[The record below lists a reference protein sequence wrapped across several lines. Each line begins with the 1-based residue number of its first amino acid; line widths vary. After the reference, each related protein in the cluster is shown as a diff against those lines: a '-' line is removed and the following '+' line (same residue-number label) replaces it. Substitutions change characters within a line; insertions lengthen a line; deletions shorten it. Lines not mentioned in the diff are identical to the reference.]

1 MHMLGWESNLVY
13 GGGAL
18 SDMNYFGRASDYSME
33 LKRIIGCVK
42 KLRNIKHGKTT
53 NWQSAAECHMKYSN
67 LNGESVLALTITL
80 SPTGCEWARKGGCTM
95 CGEFEGS
102 IKRNSLIK
110 NPQFHIAQFACAIG
124 DPRIWETAR
133 IEKKPIGWLRI
144 NQEGNYTNPNEMNIK
159 SQEVILRL
167 AMHIQGIKR
176 ITIESRPQ
184 YITNESIG
192 FLHNLFDGNGVELE
206 IGIGVEAENEVV
218 RNICIN
224 KQGTKNQFVSA
235 VNLLKENGIL
245 PLAYVL
251 LKPPF
256 LTEAEA
262 IAEAVATAHFASS
275 IGFSRISFEPM
286 SIHQY
291 TLVDAL
297 TKTEDYKVPWL
308 WSVVEVTKK
317 CSDISSIFGI
327 GGVGYYPIPAR
338 YSKNH
343 CVNDQ
348 GCAEKFIQTIMEY
361 NKGRDVTVFDSLS
374 CECKGSW
381 ERECTQKAPP
391 LKERIQIQLSRVEAL
406 ISTYSTEQTE
416 EDTAKR
422 SQRVLMSFSQ

>member
-1 MHMLGWESNLVY
+1 M
-13 GGGAL
+13 
-18 SDMNYFGRASDYSME
+18 SDRNHFGRASDYSLE
-33 LKRIIGCVK
+33 LKRIIKCIK
-42 KLRNIKHGKTT
+42 KLRNLKHGKIT

-67 LNGESVLALTITL
+67 LNGDSVLALTITL

-102 IKRNSLIK
+102 IKRNLLIK

-124 DPRIWETAR
+124 DPRIWDTAR
-133 IEKKPIGWLRI
+133 KENKPIGWLRI
-144 NQEGNYTNPNEMNIK
+144 NQEGNYTNPNEMNTK
-159 SQEVILRL
+159 AQEVILRL

-184 YITNESIG
+184 YITNESVA
-192 FLHNLFDGNGVELE
+192 FLRNLFDGSGVELE
-206 IGIGVEAENEVV
+206 IGIGVEAEDEVV

-224 KQGTKNQFVSA
+224 KQGSRNQFVSA

-245 PLAYVL
+245 SLAYVL

-262 IAEAVATAHFASS
+262 ITEAVATAHFASS

-291 TLVDAL
+291 SLIDAL
-297 TKTEDYKVPWL
+297 AKTEDYKVPWL

-327 GGVGYYPIPAR
+327 GGVGYYPIPAK

-343 CVNDQ
+343 CVNNPSCTDNFNQ
-348 GCAEKFIQTIMEY
+348 AIIEY
-361 NKGRDVTVFDSLS
+361 NKRRDVNVFNSLS
-374 CECKGSW
+374 CECKASW
-381 ERECTQKAPP
+381 ERECTQKAQP
-391 LKERIQIQLSRVEAL
+391 LNERIQLQLSRVEAL
-406 ISTYSTEQTE
+406 ISTYSAEKTEG
-416 EDTAKR
+416 DTATK
-422 SQRVLMSFSQ
+422 SKRVLMSYSQ